1 VAKLNK
7 YIFERQS
14 GRRSGSVSG
23 KEIESISTYNPE
35 HEDGWE
41 ALKKDLADIGITEA
55 DISRHRVLI
64 LNLLKDAV
72 AAGKLEEPSLGGEE
86 KEDYSLM
93 DIDDDNDNDE
103 GSVEFFEITPDE
115 DSGSMSG
122 VHNTSISA
130 PRSEWFERVL
140 RQGKFRVAKR
150 LLGAAD
156 GPHLRDESGRTLLHH
171 AALLGHSN
179 LTGLILD
186 KHADID
192 VRDNDG
198 WTPLKCAVYKRH
210 VVCARQLIERGA
222 DFKRRYGSSQR
233 TLLHSAAGLGHD
245 EIVRMLLDRG
255 ALADTQDDG
264 GFTALHI
271 AAWNGCLTTV
281 RLLLEAGARMDIED
295 WWGDTPASLGR
306 KSPLEAEVREGM
318 VRTILQ
324 YSRSRAQDQSSEV
337 RAGLED
343 KFDQVVEFLM
353 KEDIYDDSSQNNVF
367 ETSMVNGNFSDLLR
381 SQSALMSLGEELF
394 EVWMSNSEDA
404 TVSIEE

>member
-1 VAKLNK
+1 MK
-7 YIFERQS
+7 
-14 GRRSGSVSG
+14 
-23 KEIESISTYNPE
+23 
-35 HEDGWE
+35 
-41 ALKKDLADIGITEA
+41 ALL
-55 DISRHRVLI
+55 S
-64 LNLLKDAV
+64 
-72 AAGKLEEPSLGGEE
+72 
-86 KEDYSLM
+86 
-93 DIDDDNDNDE
+93 
-103 GSVEFFEITPDE
+103 FEIIPDE

-122 VHNTSISA
+122 VHDTSISA

-140 RQGKFRVAKR
+140 RQGNFRGVKR
-150 LLGAAD
+150 LLCAAD
-156 GPHLRDESGRTLLHH
+156 GPHLRDESGRTLLYH

-192 VRDNDG
+192 ARDNDG
-198 WTPLKCAVYKRH
+198 WTPLKCAVHKRH

-295 WWGDTPASLGR
+295 WWGDTPASLAR
-306 KSPLEAEVREGM
+306 KSPLEAEVREGI

-324 YSRSRAQDQSSEV
+324 YSRSRTQDQSSEV

-353 KEDIYDDSSQNNVF
+353 KEDIYDDFSQNNVF
-367 ETSMVNGNFSDLLR
+367 KTSMVNGNFSDLLR

-394 EVWMSNSEDA
+394 EVWMSNREDT